1 LTWERSKRKE
11 QKYIRT
17 KNDSTKIYFLPKHH
31 NDATLT
37 ALEDTMD
44 EIDKEIQAA
53 RELFEDELLK
63 ISARAEQ
70 NPNASLDDLEGDD
83 NSGEENEAE
92 GSVTKS
98 VVSAIKNPHVDTN
111 TGKEKKILESK
122 ERHISHIKKE
132 DRDVSNGHL
141 EHIDAN
147 GTRGDKIE
155 YSLPMKEEKLTAEEN
170 AGSQIKSE
178 EPTEIL
184 DPQFCFRDYFQ

>member
-1 LTWERSKRKE
+1 V
-11 QKYIRT
+11 
-17 KNDSTKIYFLPKHH
+17 F
-31 NDATLT
+31 
-37 ALEDTMD
+37 
-44 EIDKEIQAA
+44 
-53 RELFEDELLK
+53 
-63 ISARAEQ
+63 
-70 NPNASLDDLEGDD
+70 EGDD

-184 DPQFCFRDYFQ
+184 GKSSVDVKQTIESNPENKTEDPKSR